1 MSTISIMGKGT
12 MGQAIGSIVRQ
23 GGNTVDQ
30 LDRQSTSVQGD
41 IVILAVPYPA
51 LSAIVDQLGPEL
63 AGKTVVEITNPLDF
77 STFDR
82 LLVSAGS
89 SATEELAALLPD
101 SSVLKAFNTTFSAT
115 LSSGTVGTSMT
126 PTTVLIAGDDLEA
139 KLSLAQVVTEGGL
152 RAIDAGPLKRAHEL
166 EAIGFEQLVLAAGE
180 KIPWTGGF
188 AVLD

>member
-51 LSAIVDQLGPEL
+51 LSAIVDQLGPAL

-115 LSSGTVGTSMT
+115 LSSGTVGTSMA

-139 KLSLAQVVTEGGL
+139 KIALAQVITAGGL

-180 KIPWTGGF
+180 KITWTGGF

>member
-139 KLSLAQVVTEGGL
+139 KLALAQVITEGGL
-152 RAIDAGPLKRAHEL
+152 RALDAGPLKRAHEL

>member
-51 LSAIVDQLGPEL
+51 LSTIVDQLGPEL

-139 KLSLAQVVTEGGL
+139 KLALAQVITEGGL
-152 RAIDAGPLKRAHEL
+152 RALDAGPLKRAHEL

>member
-139 KLSLAQVVTEGGL
+139 KLALAQVVTEGGL

>member
-115 LSSGTVGTSMT
+115 LSSGTVGTSMA

-139 KLSLAQVVTEGGL
+139 KLALAQVITAGGL
-152 RAIDAGPLKRAHEL
+152 RALDAGPLKRAHEL

>member
-1 MSTISIMGKGT
+1 MTTISIMGKGT
-12 MGQAIGSIVRQ
+12 MGQAIGSLVKQ

-30 LDRQSTSVQGD
+30 LDRQSTQVQGD

-51 LSAIVDQLGPEL
+51 LSAIADQLGSEL
-63 AGKTVVEITNPLDF
+63 KGKTVVDITNPLDF
-77 STFDR
+77 GTFDR
-82 LLVSAGS
+82 LLVPAGS
-89 SATEELAALLPD
+89 SAAEELAALLPD

-115 LSSGTVGTSMT
+115 LTSGTVGTSMA
-126 PTTVLIAGDDLEA
+126 PTTVLIAGDDLDA
-139 KLSLAQVVTEGGL
+139 KNALAQVITDGGL
-152 RAIDAGPLKRAHEL
+152 RALDAGPLKRAHEL